1 MYFKIL
7 CIKRMPTEDV
17 SIAITTKID
26 SFEKRMMLTDGAQR
40 LMEGDDYFAYYSANA
55 ISPTEEAKLFI
66 YTENDDLQDAGNTYL
81 SSSIDNLKMLC
92 EMNEFPC
99 VYYESP
105 MEMTAIKFAIRDL
118 YNVFPNELVAL
129 GSAFGLSD
137 AEIDNLE
144 AEITGADTLDSNVAE
159 IPTDTTYVINN
170 GTPDVPHEQSETHME
185 AVEDVSSD
193 PEIKPISHI
202 DLDELANKIAARLN
216 HKVDADTTSTS
227 HSKELITSSN
237 FLKTQTETLFEWVIR
252 VFMSDTEIDD
262 EIFNIHSKI
271 KGLLEKSLSYM
282 YKAAESSVIK
292 KDVAS
297 SATPEVKEQEKEEE
311 DVKDTETEEKVKEVE
326 RSIYSDTDEVEEE
339 SADESVDESDTIMLQ
354 VAGESLNDS
363 EFFNNIRRYK
373 DRLSTEALDSIAK
386 YDMYEKLTSG
396 ISKENSFVTYTKR
409 KTALGL

>member
-26 SFEKRMMLTDGAQR
+26 SFEKRMMLTGDTNR
-40 LMEGDDYFAYYSANA
+40 LMEGDDYFAYYSANMV
-55 ISPTEEAKLFI
+55 SPTEEAKLFI

-105 MEMTAIKFAIRDL
+105 MEMTAIKFAIRDM
-118 YNVFPNELVAL
+118 YSVFPNELVAL

-144 AEITGADTLDSNVAE
+144 AELTGTDKLDSNVAE

-170 GTPDVPHEQSETHME
+170 GTPDVPHEQSETQME
-185 AVEDVSSD
+185 ALEDIGSD
-193 PEIKPISHI
+193 PEIKHIGHI

-216 HKVDADTTSTS
+216 HKVDADTIATS

-237 FLKTQTETLFEWVIR
+237 FLKSQTETLFEWAIR
-252 VFMSDTEIDD
+252 VFMSDTEVDD
-262 EIFNIHSKI
+262 DIFNTHSKI

-292 KDVAS
+292 KDVATAS
-297 SATPEVKEQEKEEE
+297 TPEVKETEKEEE
-311 DVKDTETEEKVKEVE
+311 VEDTKNQEKVKEVE
-326 RSIYSDTDEVEEE
+326 RSIYSDTDEVEEV

-363 EFFNNIRRYK
+363 EFFNNIRLYK
-373 DRLSTEALDSIAK
+373 DRLSTEALESIAK

-396 ISKENSFVTYTKR
+396 VIKENGFVTYTKR
-409 KTALGL
+409 KTVLGL